1 MQKKEKIL
9 KIILI
14 VQYLLMGIAGVIAF
28 YLIERIFL
36 IPFTIIFIAGL
47 YFITKNYKF
56 DSEK

>member
-1 MQKKEKIL
+1 M

-36 IPFTIIFIAGL
+36 LPFSIIFIAGL

-56 DSEK
+56 DSEN